1 MGKPE
6 PRDGRFYPVMRKA
19 NEANNRPDPGLIR
32 LSIAISCVF
41 LSVAILNLGKTS
53 LSQWQPRPTVACDN
67 GDPVH
72 RFARVNANRVN
83 IRDLPTVFSNV
94 LDQKNRDD
102 AITVVCEFGVWSR
115 IDAPTIGAD
124 TWISSGLITL
134 EQAQPLSIRMKGA
147 LLFFLILGSSG
158 LIISRWYPSWIESCV
173 DLLLQTQQLPPHAR
187 PLISVQPQ
195 YHPARDRQA

>member
-1 MGKPE
+1 
-6 PRDGRFYPVMRKA
+6 MRKA
-19 NEANNRPDPGLIR
+19 SEANNHPDPGLIR
-32 LSIAISCVF
+32 LSIVISCIF
-41 LSVAILNLGKTS
+41 LAVAVLNLGKTS
-53 LSQWQPRPTVACDN
+53 LSQWQPRPAVACDN

-72 RFARVNANRVN
+72 RFAHINANRVN

-94 LDQKNRDD
+94 LDQKDRDD

-115 IDAPTIGAD
+115 IDAPNIGTD

-134 EQAQPLSIRMKGA
+134 EQVQPLSIRMKGV
-147 LLFFLILGSSG
+147 LLFLLILGSSG
-158 LIISRWYPSWIESCV
+158 LIISRWYPSWIERFV

>member
-1 MGKPE
+1 MLKDRE
-6 PRDGRFYPVMRKA
+6 DSY
-19 NEANNRPDPGLIR
+19 RPDLGLIR
-32 LSIAISCVF
+32 LTIAISCIF
-41 LSVAILNLGKTS
+41 LSVAILNLTKTS
-53 LSQWQPRPTVACDN
+53 LAQWQPRPAVTCDN

-72 RFARVNANRVN
+72 RYARVNANRVN

-115 IDAPTIGAD
+115 IDALNIGAD

-158 LIISRWYPSWIESCV
+158 LIISRWYPSWIESFV

>member
-1 MGKPE
+1 
-6 PRDGRFYPVMRKA
+6 MRKS
-19 NEANNRPDPGLIR
+19 NKENYRPNPGLIR
-32 LSIAISCVF
+32 LTIAISCIF

-53 LSQWQPRPTVACDN
+53 LSQWQPRPPVICDN
-67 GDPVH
+67 GELVY
-72 RFARVNANRVN
+72 RYARVNANRVN

-94 LDQKNRDD
+94 LDQKNRGD

-115 IDAPTIGAD
+115 IDTPNIGAN

-147 LLFFLILGSSG
+147 LLLFLILGSSG
-158 LIISRWYPSWIESCV
+158 LIISRWYPAWIESLV
-173 DLLLQTQQLPPHAR
+173 DLLLQTQKLPPHAR

-195 YHPARDRQA
+195 YHPARDR

>member
-1 MGKPE
+1 MEKPE

-19 NEANNRPDPGLIR
+19 NEANNRPNLGLIR
-32 LSIAISCVF
+32 LSVVISCIF
-41 LSVAILNLGKTS
+41 LSVAILNLSQTS
-53 LSQWQPRPTVACDN
+53 LPQWQPRPPVTCDN
-67 GDPVH
+67 GDWVH
-72 RFARVNANRVN
+72 RFARINANRVN
-83 IRDLPTVFSNV
+83 IRDLPTVFSTV
-94 LDQKNRDD
+94 LTQKNRDD

-158 LIISRWYPSWIESCV
+158 LIVSRWRPSWIESFV
-173 DLLLQTQQLPPHAR
+173 DLLLQTQQLPAHAR

-195 YHPARDRQA
+195 YHPVRDRRT

>member
-1 MGKPE
+1 
-6 PRDGRFYPVMRKA
+6 MRKV
-19 NEANNRPDPGLIR
+19 NEASNHPDPGLIR
-32 LSIAISCVF
+32 LSIVISCIF
-41 LSVAILNLGKTS
+41 LSVAMLNLGKTS
-53 LSQWQPRPTVACDN
+53 LSQWQVRPAVTCDN

-94 LDQKNRDD
+94 LGQKNRDD
-102 AITVVCEFGVWSR
+102 PVIVVCEFGVWSR
-115 IDAPTIGAD
+115 IDAQIIGID

-158 LIISRWYPSWIESCV
+158 LIISRWYPSWVESFV

-195 YHPARDRQA
+195 YHPARDRHA